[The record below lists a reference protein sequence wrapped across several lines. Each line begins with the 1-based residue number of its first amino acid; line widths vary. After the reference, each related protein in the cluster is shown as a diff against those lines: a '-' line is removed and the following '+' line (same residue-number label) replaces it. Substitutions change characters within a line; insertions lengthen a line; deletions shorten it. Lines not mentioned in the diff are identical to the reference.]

1 MTPTCSKAERS
12 PCGQGA
18 VRYNDLMRRFFAFSF
33 AVLGIVACSSAPP
46 SGSPDGGP
54 AAGDGGPSDGSLQ
67 QLCVDTINEYRKTL
81 NLPPYA
87 RWTEQE
93 VCSDDQALADAMS
106 GKAHGAFG
114 KCTERAQNEC
124 PAWPAADPR
133 KSLVDCLAMMWAEGP
148 GTDFSAHGHYINMS
162 ETKYTKVACGF
173 ASGAKFWSVQNFR

>member
-1 MTPTCSKAERS
+1 MNAP
-12 PCGQGA
+12 
-18 VRYNDLMRRFFAFSF
+18 VRYTGSMRRFFAFSC
-33 AVLGIVACSSAPP
+33 AVLGILACSSAGTAP
-46 SGSPDGGP
+46 SPDGGP
-54 AAGDGGPSDGSLQ
+54 PTVGSGDGSLE

-87 RWTEQE
+87 RWREQE

-106 GKAHGAFG
+106 GKPHGAFG

-124 PAWPAADPR
+124 PAWPAADQR

-173 ASGAKFWSVQNFR
+173 ASAAKFWSVQNFR